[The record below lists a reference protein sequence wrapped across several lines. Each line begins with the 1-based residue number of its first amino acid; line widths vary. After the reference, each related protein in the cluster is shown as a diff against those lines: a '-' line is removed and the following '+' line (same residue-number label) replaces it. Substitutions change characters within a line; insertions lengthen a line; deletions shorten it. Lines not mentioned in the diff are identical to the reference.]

1 MIKLCKSFG
10 IYLINNLKNINAM
23 RTRSILLPVSLL
35 VGGVLIFAS
44 CTKTG
49 PQGPQGATGPT
60 GPIQYGTITGSVIM
74 SNQYDA
80 PVTNAYAS
88 GYIVL
93 KNSTTNATVDS
104 VFANAT
110 SGVYTINNVATGTYN
125 MECVYPGYG
134 LNLHQ
139 NLEFDG
145 GTLQADNKISAI
157 PTFTVSAAQ
166 DTVRHKTATNYLYGS
181 ITADP
186 NGGRTLL
193 IFVGASPAT
202 SSAAGTYNF
211 TTTLVIPADS
221 ANFTLTTA
229 LTTFYA
235 NGFTHGNTAYF
246 AIYGASDNYTY
257 GDYTNFTYGQTV
269 YTAISAAPY
278 NSSVM
283 VTLP

>member
-1 MIKLCKSFG
+1 
-10 IYLINNLKNINAM
+10 M
-23 RTRSILLPVSLL
+23 RTPSISLPFSLII
-35 VGGVLIFAS
+35 GGVLLFAS

-49 PQGPQGATGPT
+49 PQGPQGSTGPAA
-60 GPIQYGTITGSVIM
+60 PIQYGTITGNVIM
-74 SNQYDA
+74 SNQYGS

-93 KNSTTNATVDS
+93 KNSATNATVDS
-104 VFANAT
+104 VFANPT
-110 SGVYTINNVATGTYN
+110 SGAYTISNVPTGTYN
-125 MECVYPGYG
+125 MECIYSGYG

-157 PTFTVSAAQ
+157 PTFTVSSAQ
-166 DTVRHKTATNYLYGS
+166 DTIRHKTATNYLYGS

-193 IFVGASPAT
+193 IFVGPSGAT
-202 SSAAGTYNF
+202 SSAPGTYNF
-211 TTTLVIPADS
+211 TTTVVIPADS

-246 AIYGASDNYTY
+246 AIYGASDNYTF

-278 NSSVM
+278 NSGVM